1 MSEKTVKSSWFKKIT
16 SHLETIKFSQK
27 IFLFEN
33 LRVMIKA
40 GLSIIESL
48 SIAASQATSPKLKN
62 IVSQVQAEVEKGR
75 PLSETLE
82 KFPQLFPSI
91 YVKMIA
97 AGEISGKLDE
107 SLSQAVEQMKKTNSI
122 NSKIKGAMVYPIV
135 ILVAILGISI
145 EMLVYVLPNIL
156 TIFTEMNVALPLPT
170 RMLIATSNF
179 LIKYG
184 LVVLAVFII
193 LIIAFIRAKKNL
205 SFARFID
212 NLILHL
218 PIFGNISR
226 QINLARFS
234 LTLSSLLKSAIPI
247 IDALS
252 ITGEVV
258 TNRLFQDA
266 LKETAQKIKT
276 GRAISEVLGEYP
288 QLFPPLVT
296 QMIMA
301 GEKSGTLENL
311 LNELS
316 VYYNEEAD
324 QILKNISTIIE
335 PVIIL
340 ILGVV
345 VGGLAVAVIMPMYS
359 LSEAI

>member
-40 GLSIIESL
+40 GLSITESL
-48 SIAASQATSPKLKN
+48 SIAASQSTSPKLKN

-193 LIIAFIRAKKNL
+193 LVIAFIRAKK
-205 SFARFID
+205 I
-212 NLILHL
+212 
-218 PIFGNISR
+218 
-226 QINLARFS
+226 
-234 LTLSSLLKSAIPI
+234 
-247 IDALS
+247 
-252 ITGEVV
+252 
-258 TNRLFQDA
+258 
-266 LKETAQKIKT
+266 
-276 GRAISEVLGEYP
+276 
-288 QLFPPLVT
+288 PPLPD
-296 QMIMA
+296 
-301 GEKSGTLENL
+301 L
-311 LNELS
+311 L
-316 VYYNEEAD
+316 
-324 QILKNISTIIE
+324 TI
-335 PVIIL
+335 
-340 ILGVV
+340 
-345 VGGLAVAVIMPMYS
+345 
-359 LSEAI
+359 

>member
-1 MSEKTVKSSWFKKIT
+1 MSKNTTKGSWFKKIT

-40 GLSIIESL
+40 GLSITESL
-48 SIAASQATSPKLKN
+48 SIAASQATSPKLRN
-62 IVSQVQAEVEKGR
+62 IVSQVQAEVEKGH

-170 RMLIATSNF
+170 RILIAVSNF
-179 LIKYG
+179 LINYG
-184 LVVLAVFII
+184 IIVLIVFVVLVVIFIK
-193 LIIAFIRAKKNL
+193 AKKNP
-205 SFARFID
+205 SFARFLD
-212 NLILHL
+212 NLILHS
-218 PIFGNISR
+218 PIFGNISK

-258 TNRLFQDA
+258 TNRLFRDA
-266 LKETAQKIKT
+266 LKETSQKIKT
-276 GRAISEVLGEYP
+276 GRSISEVLSEYP

-301 GEKSGTLENL
+301 GEKSGTLESL

-340 ILGVV
+340 VLGVV